1 MNGERKRVLFVCI
14 GNSCRSQMAE
24 AFARAYG
31 SDVMIPASAGLT
43 AASSIASDTME
54 AMHEKSIDLRD
65 QFPKSLR
72 HMSRAQF
79 DLVINMSGMP
89 LSDDLKSARVV
100 DWEIPDPVLL
110 PYDEHCEIRDLIERR
125 VMQLI
130 LDLRRDQ
137 SGPRLKG
144 QGSEWSG

>member
-1 MNGERKRVLFVCI
+1 MSDERKRVLFVCI

-24 AFARAYG
+24 AFARVYG
-31 SDVMIPASAGLT
+31 SDVIIPASAGL
-43 AASSIASDTME
+43 AAAAFIARDTMQ
-54 AMHEKSIDLRD
+54 AMNEKSIDLRD

-89 LSDDLKSARVV
+89 LPEDLKSTRVV
-100 DWEIPDPVLL
+100 DWDVPDPVLL

-130 LDLRRDQ
+130 LALRRDN
-137 SGPRLKG
+137 SGPRLKAPG
-144 QGSEWSG
+144 WSG